1 MRHPCLALLLALAE
15 AREFEFVS
23 AERAGSRRSC
33 GGAHYVPGTH
43 SGELHAKAL
52 ERRQRERE
60 EQALLEPSFLE
71 TAMVPPAMQMPPPY
85 FLNPWLYASMMA
97 YPGLHPV
104 AMRSPLP
111 PKTAGEEQE
120 VQGLTRGI
128 VRAGDGY
135 VDSGKGF
142 CAAALAPGVI
152 DVCFGKS
159 YASRPTVVLT
169 QQHPTSATGKLT
181 LEQLR
186 WVQTTDNC
194 VVVSS
199 CSCGFTA
206 VCGDATGNSQNQ
218 GGALEEPFSRL
229 MHFIADGPTVS
240 AEKDGPDKQC
250 LEIAIPEDAQ
260 VEVGPEAEAAEAAAD
275 ETRDVPIPD
284 LEVFDGRRSKHGA
297 APHYRCAA

>member
-1 MRHPCLALLLALAE
+1 MRHACLALLLALAE

-186 WVQTTDNC
+186 WVQTTDMLD
-194 VVVSS
+194 VL
-199 CSCGFTA
+199 
-206 VCGDATGNSQNQ
+206 Q
-218 GGALEEPFSRL
+218 G
-229 MHFIADGPTVS
+229 V
-240 AEKDGPDKQC
+240 
-250 LEIAIPEDAQ
+250 
-260 VEVGPEAEAAEAAAD
+260 
-275 ETRDVPIPD
+275 RDVLGIP
-284 LEVFDGRRSKHGA
+284 LVPPAGGA
-297 APHYRCAA
+297 APPAFQASTHF